1 MENFVVSAR
10 KYRPQHFS
18 TVVGQSHITTT
29 LKNAILQQHLAH
41 AFLFC
46 GPRGVGKTT
55 CARILAKT
63 INCENLGK
71 DGEACDTCNSCQS
84 FNNGASFNI
93 HELDAASNNS
103 VDDIRELIEQVR
115 FAPQAGKYK
124 IYIIDEVHMLSSN
137 AFNAFLKTLEEPP
150 AHAIFILATTEK
162 HKILPTILSRCQIF
176 DFKRIT
182 PADIAG
188 HLEEIATKENIKAEP
203 TALHVIAQKSDGC
216 MRDAL
221 SILDKIVSF
230 TNANLTYSNTL
241 EHLNLLDEDYFFK
254 LLDLLDSEDLP
265 GVLTIYDEIDKK
277 GFDGDMVLNNLSEF
291 FRNLL
296 VSRDPRSINLLQVV
310 EGFRN
315 RYIAAAASISPAYMI
330 GALNILNDAE
340 IGFKQA
346 RNKKL
351 HVEFHLIKLTHLKQ
365 AVTLVEDGSAVK
377 KKRVDE
383 IKPVAF
389 KQISFSPQKTKQTAK
404 LVIESTQQTVQPK
417 QPQQIATAAPDPAEK
432 PLAKPLPIVT
442 ASAAPAE
449 IVSGGL
455 GSLKKIREQ
464 IQNRKQEQAEV
475 FTLNEERL
483 GTAWAAYL
491 QKLQENNQVTSL
503 SNLKMAKVTIINE
516 LVFEI
521 MADTR
526 IQQQF
531 IESEKVGLLIHVQDF
546 FNNPK
551 VQFLV
556 QLNPSADVEEVV
568 KDQPLSLREQYFRM
582 IERDPVI
589 KDMRDQLNLD
599 LDY

>member
-29 LKNAILQQHLAH
+29 LKNAIQQNHLAH

-63 INCENLGK
+63 INCEKLGK
-71 DGEACDTCNSCQS
+71 DGEACDKCNSCQS
-84 FNNGASFNI
+84 FNKGASFNI

-124 IYIIDEVHMLSSN
+124 IYIIDEVHMLSAS

-182 PADIAG
+182 SADIVTY
-188 HLEEIATKENIKAEP
+188 LEEIASKEKISAEN
-203 TALHVIAQKSDGC
+203 AAMQLIAQKSDGC

-221 SILDKIVSF
+221 SMLDKIVSF
-230 TNANLTYSNTL
+230 TNSQLTYASTL
-241 EHLNLLDEDYFFK
+241 EHLNVLDEEYFFQFLE
-254 LLDLLDSEDLP
+254 LLKKEDLP
-265 GVLTIYDEIDKK
+265 GVLSLYDEIDQK
-277 GFDGDMVLNNLSEF
+277 GFEGDTVLNLFSSF

-296 VSRDPRSINLLQVV
+296 ISKDARSIGLLQVV
-310 EGFRN
+310 DAFRKK
-315 RYIAAAASISPAYMI
+315 YIAIASELSTAYMI
-330 GALNILNDAE
+330 GALNILNEAE

-351 HVEFHLIKLTHLKQ
+351 HVEFHLIRLTYLQQ
-365 AVTLVEDGSAVK
+365 AVNIIHDEGAAGK
-377 KKRVDE
+377 KKRLEE
-383 IKPVAF
+383 IKPIAF
-389 KQISFSPQKTKQTAK
+389 KQIGFIEEKAK
-404 LVIESTQQTVQPK
+404 SDKNISQQT
-417 QPQQIATAAPDPAEK
+417 ISEK
-432 PLAKPLPIVT
+432 PHQAILKIDTQILDEKKALPIPTVHPSEKPKE
-442 ASAAPAE
+442 AGA
-449 IVSGGL
+449 
-455 GSLKKIREQ
+455 LKKIREQ
-464 IQNRKQEQAEV
+464 ILTRKLEPQAAKLLNQEDLQE
-475 FTLNEERL
+475 
-483 GTAWAAYL
+483 AWNSYL
-491 QKLQENNQVTSL
+491 IKLQENNQVTSHH
-503 SNLKMAKVTIINE
+503 NLKTAAISVTSE
-516 LVFEI
+516 VQFDVFVT
-521 MADTR
+521 TR

-531 IESEKVGLLIHVQDF
+531 IESERTQLLIHMQDF
-546 FNNPK
+546 FNNPRI
-551 VQFLV
+551 QFKISLDPDAEKDPLPSEQTLSQRDQYLKMISLYPLV
-556 QLNPSADVEEVV
+556 KE
-568 KDQPLSLREQYFRM
+568 
-582 IERDPVI
+582 
-589 KDMRDQLNLD
+589 MRDQLNLD